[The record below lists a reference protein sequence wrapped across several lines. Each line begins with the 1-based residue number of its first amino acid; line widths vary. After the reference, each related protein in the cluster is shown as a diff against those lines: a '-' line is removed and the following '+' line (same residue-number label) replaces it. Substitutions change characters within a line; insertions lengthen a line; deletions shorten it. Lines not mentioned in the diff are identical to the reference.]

1 MANTQKTPV
10 LSRVQRAK
18 PGSERDMN
26 RLVLL
31 GTGILVVVVL
41 LLVGWTW
48 LLDAVI
54 YPNQVVAVVEG
65 KEIKGEQYISRTRLN
80 RQQMIN
86 NYYQSYSEY
95 SQMRQFFGD
104 DPRLQQ
110 QYFTVMAQIEMQL
123 DPEYAAEYT
132 VNQLVN
138 EELIKLEAAQLGIS
152 ISDADFAKSQEELFG
167 FYPGGTPTP
176 VIFPTALPT
185 STLSALQFGLLGIDP
200 TAAPDADA
208 EPTQADEEL
217 EVQETPAL
225 EATGTSEPTEA
236 PATATQTAGPS
247 PTPLPTATAYTQQ
260 LYEENLATYYSSY
273 QQEIGVRPEDLE
285 DAYRTLLLREALKD
299 HVTADLQ
306 PLQDQV
312 WARHILVSTLEEA
325 EQAINRVNA
334 GEDFG
339 DLAIELSLDTGS
351 ASVGGDLGW
360 FAKEV
365 MVEPF
370 GNAAFE
376 LEIGEIS
383 EPVESEFG
391 WHIIQVLGHEE
402 RGLSQAE
409 HEQLREQAFLVY
421 LDGLREKYDWR
432 IEDSWRDM
440 APETPRIPSSL
451 LQ

>member
-1 MANTQKTPV
+1 
-10 LSRVQRAK
+10 
-18 PGSERDMN
+18 MN

-31 GTGILVVVVL
+31 GTGALVGIVL

-95 SQMRQFFGD
+95 TQMRQFFGD

-138 EELIKLEAAQLGIS
+138 EELIKLEAAALGIS

-167 FYPGGTPTP
+167 FFPNGTPTP
-176 VIFPTALPT
+176 AIFPTALPT
-185 STLSALQFGLLGIDP
+185 STLSAQQFSLIGIDP
-200 TAAPDADA
+200 TATLDIDA
-208 EPTQADEEL
+208 ESTEEGETPETEL
-217 EVQETPAL
+217 ETATL
-225 EATGTSEPTEA
+225 EPTATSEPTTA

-260 LYEENLATYYSSY
+260 LYEENLATYYTSY

-299 HVTADLQ
+299 QVTADLQ
-306 PLQDQV
+306 PLQEQV

-325 EQAINRVNA
+325 EEAINRVNA

-370 GNAAFE
+370 GNAAFA
-376 LEIGEIS
+376 LEIGEVS
-383 EPVESEFG
+383 EPVESQFG
-391 WHIIQVLGHEE
+391 WHIIQVLGHED

-432 IEDSWRDM
+432 IEDNWRDM